1 MKIFIVLNES
11 TRKTC
16 KNTIVICCLAPE
28 TSAFEDAGKMA
39 QKMVH
44 LDLTVVETLS
54 KRGQQK
60 QQQFHTHEELFSGQS
75 EVAGNKC
82 RAGMRPEYSK
92 LQ

>member
-1 MKIFIVLNES
+1 MYEHHRCFL
-11 TRKTC
+11 
-16 KNTIVICCLAPE
+16 ICCLAPE

-44 LDLTVVETLS
+44 LTVIETLS

-75 EVAGNKC
+75 EVARNKC
-82 RAGMRPEYSK
+82 RAGIFREYSK

>member
-1 MKIFIVLNES
+1 MKVQEKPVTKHHRCFL
-11 TRKTC
+11 
-16 KNTIVICCLAPE
+16 ICCLAPE

-39 QKMVH
+39 QKLVH
-44 LDLTVVETLS
+44 LTVIETLL
-54 KRGQQK
+54 KRRQRK

-82 RAGMRPEYSK
+82 RAGTFPEYPT